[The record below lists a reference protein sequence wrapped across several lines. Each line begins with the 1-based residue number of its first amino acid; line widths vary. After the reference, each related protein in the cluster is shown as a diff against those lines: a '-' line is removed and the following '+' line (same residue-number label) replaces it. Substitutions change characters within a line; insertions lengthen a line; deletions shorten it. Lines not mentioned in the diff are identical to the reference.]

1 MMASYV
7 GIKNDHSV
15 CYLNSV
21 IQQLFMM
28 PSFREQIFQFTLQQE
43 DVGSNCDPKQSFL
56 LELKS
61 LFMSL
66 ENGRSL
72 EDICSRR
79 SDEAIDPLPF
89 CKTVWNPLG
98 SSDEIG
104 MKDES
109 YLDVDKQ
116 MDASEFLSLLLAQL
130 SSSLDARNSLLQIG
144 RHISGTLCNELYIA
158 DDASTRVI
166 GKNLVVTSEQFYFIS
181 VKVGSFGAVA
191 STASAS
197 TSASSTSASSTSTSA
212 SLSIAVSPPVTQS
225 IYINTLRKALE
236 EFTSDQDLKSFWR
249 TESSVEEGQREM
261 LVSKS
266 SSTISASSLPSHFI
280 VHLKRFRFDY
290 TKMRQVKVNSRFEYP
305 LNIDLWDYTS
315 EARKERADDAVWESN
330 MRKGVGAADEK
341 ESTATDITA
350 LRKRCKYVLG
360 GVIIHTGTARDGH
373 YFSIV
378 KERNQVNHTTGQCT
392 TSKQAQVS
400 MQDRWLKMND
410 EEVTEFS
417 VEDLERESF
426 GGHAHGPLKKQ
437 NAFILIYDMISH
449 DVI

>member
-28 PSFREQIFQFTLQQE
+28 PSFREQMFQFTLQQE

-72 EDICSRR
+72 KGICSRR
-79 SDEAIDPLPF
+79 SDEAVDPLPF
-89 CKTVWNPLG
+89 CKTVWNPIG

-130 SSSLDARNSLLQIG
+130 SSSLDARNSLLKIG

-158 DDASTRVI
+158 DDTSARVI

-181 VKVGSFGAVA
+181 VKVGSFGPVA
-191 STASAS
+191 P
-197 TSASSTSASSTSTSA
+197 TSTSA
-212 SLSIAVSPPVTQS
+212 TASVCPPVTQS
-225 IYINTLRKALE
+225 IHINTLRKALE
-236 EFTSDQDLKSFWR
+236 EFTSDQDLKSFWP
-249 TESSVEEGQREM
+249 SSIEGGQRE
-261 LVSKS
+261 LLQSKS
-266 SSTISASSLPSHFI
+266 SSTLSASSLPSHFI

-290 TKMRQVKVNSRFEYP
+290 AKMRQVKVNSRFEYP
-305 LNIDLWDYTS
+305 LNIDLWGYTA
-315 EARKERADDAVWESN
+315 EARKERADDAVWERN
-330 MRKGVGAADEK
+330 MREGKVEDTADEK
-341 ESTATDITA
+341 ESTASVNTV
-350 LRKRCKYVLG
+350 LKKKCKYVLG
-360 GVIIHTGTARDGH
+360 GVIVHTGTARDGH
-373 YFSIV
+373 YFSLV
-378 KERNQVNHTTGQCT
+378 KERKQVQVHHSTGKSTAVEQM
-392 TSKQAQVS
+392 QES

-426 GGHAHGPLKKQ
+426 GGHTQGPLRKQ
-437 NAFILIYDMISH
+437 SAFILIYDMISH
-449 DVI
+449 DIS

>member
-15 CYLNSV
+15 CYLNSI

-28 PSFREQIFQFTLQQE
+28 PSFRDQIFQFTLQQE
-43 DVGSNCDPKQSFL
+43 VVGSNRDPKQSFL

-72 EDICSRR
+72 KGICSRR

-89 CKTVWNPLG
+89 CNTVWNPLG

-158 DDASTRVI
+158 DDTSTRII
-166 GKNLVVTSEQFYFIS
+166 GKNLVVTNEQFYFIS

-191 STASAS
+191 STSS
-197 TSASSTSASSTSTSA
+197 TSASSTSASA
-212 SLSIAVSPPVTQS
+212 LVSPPVTQS
-225 IYINTLRKALE
+225 MHINTLRKALE
-236 EFTSDQDLKSFWR
+236 EFTSDQDLKSFWP
-249 TESSVEEGQREM
+249 SSVEGGQRE
-261 LVSKS
+261 LLTSKS
-266 SSTISASSLPSHFI
+266 SSTLSASSLPSHFI

-290 TKMRQVKVNSRFEYP
+290 TKMRQEKVNSRFEYP
-305 LNIDLWDYTS
+305 LNIDLWDYTT

-330 MRKGVGAADEK
+330 MRNGVGAADEK
-341 ESTATDITA
+341 ESAATDNTA
-350 LRKRCKYVLG
+350 LKRRCKYALG

-373 YFSIV
+373 YFSLV
-378 KERNQVNHTTGQCT
+378 KERNQVNHSTGKCT
-392 TSKQAQVS
+392 TAEQVQVS

-426 GGHAHGPLKKQ
+426 GGHTQGPLKKQ
-437 NAFILIYDMISH
+437 NAFILIYDMKSH
-449 DVI
+449 DIS

>member
-1 MMASYV
+1 MASYV

-43 DVGSNCDPKQSFL
+43 DVGSTCDPKQSFL

-72 EDICSRR
+72 KGICSRR
-79 SDEAIDPLPF
+79 SDEAIDPLSF

-130 SSSLDARNSLLQIG
+130 SSSLDARNSLLKIG
-144 RHISGTLCNELYIA
+144 QHISGTLCNELYIA
-158 DDASTRVI
+158 DDASSRVI

-191 STASAS
+191 STS
-197 TSASSTSASSTSTSA
+197 TSASAS
-212 SLSIAVSPPVTQS
+212 VSPPVTQS
-225 IYINTLRKALE
+225 IHINTLRKALE
-236 EFTSDQDLKSFWR
+236 EFTSDQDLKSFWPSS
-249 TESSVEEGQREM
+249 TEGGQRE
-261 LVSKS
+261 LLQSRS

-280 VHLKRFRFDY
+280 VHLKRFRFDCA
-290 TKMRQVKVNSRFEYP
+290 KMRQVKVNSRFEYP
-305 LNIDLWDYTS
+305 LNIDLWCYTA
-315 EARKERADDAVWESN
+315 EARKERADDAVWERN
-330 MRKGVGAADEK
+330 MREGVGTAANEK
-341 ESTATDITA
+341 ESTSAALVNTA
-350 LRKRCKYVLG
+350 LKKRCKYTLG
-360 GVIIHTGTARDGH
+360 GVIVHTGTARDGH
-373 YFSIV
+373 YFSLV
-378 KERNQVNHTTGQCT
+378 KERNQVHHSTVKSTAAERVQE
-392 TSKQAQVS
+392 S

-417 VEDLERESF
+417 MEDLERESF
-426 GGHAHGPLKKQ
+426 GGHTQGPLRKQ
-437 NAFILIYDMISH
+437 SAFILIYD
-449 DVI
+449 VI